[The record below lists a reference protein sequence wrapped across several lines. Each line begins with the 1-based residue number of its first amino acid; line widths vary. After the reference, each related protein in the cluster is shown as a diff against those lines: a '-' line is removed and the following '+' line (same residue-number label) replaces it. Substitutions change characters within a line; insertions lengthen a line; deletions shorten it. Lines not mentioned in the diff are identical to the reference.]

1 MGLHQARGRGRAH
14 RMREK
19 FVLQNHPPAACLC
32 LLTSLEPGDWLSI
45 TLTLAGHSPI
55 ATMPWEAL
63 AASPAPSAMARPI
76 LPPARQPGEQRWHS
90 ALTPAACGARRD
102 GAEWHVAG
110 PRTVHVYSRHWWPS
124 DCTEA
129 ALGQKLV
136 WPLAGLA
143 RHGRIQGR
151 CGNAHSYD
159 LGSSWSLGGCDS
171 DVAPRG
177 PRARHRQRYWHKSST
192 GTGPSSSKG
201 LDSSFHSE

>member
-1 MGLHQARGRGRAH
+1 MLEAQRSISLPLHSNTGGTIAGSGFTPSPHAGGRPVSRAKPALSRSRERGLGRGRAH

-90 ALTPAACGARRD
+90 ALTPAACGARKD

-124 DCTEA
+124 DCKEA
-129 ALGQKLV
+129 APGQKLV
-136 WPLAGLA
+136 WPLAE
-143 RHGRIQGR
+143 HGRM
-151 CGNAHSYD
+151 
-159 LGSSWSLGGCDS
+159 
-171 DVAPRG
+171 
-177 PRARHRQRYWHKSST
+177 
-192 GTGPSSSKG
+192 
-201 LDSSFHSE
+201 